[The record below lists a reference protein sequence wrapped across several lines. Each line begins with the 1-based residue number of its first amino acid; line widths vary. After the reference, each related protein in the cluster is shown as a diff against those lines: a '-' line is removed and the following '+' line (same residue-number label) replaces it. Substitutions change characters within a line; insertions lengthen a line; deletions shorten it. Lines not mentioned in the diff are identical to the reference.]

1 MTQQIQTAISAWE
14 QPIPFRNMDLP
25 MFPIDELPMYVKN
38 YACEVAETTQTSI
51 DMSGVASLAI
61 LALCIQGKFRIKGK
75 QNWIEPLNLYTLVVA
90 PPAERK
96 SAVVSLMSEP
106 IKEYENSENERLA
119 PSIEQSKIEKQILQN
134 RKKALESKAAKNPG
148 DYSLEIQ
155 ALSEEISEFKEI
167 KPCRLFCDDITPEK
181 LTGVLSDNHGRAAI
195 LSAEGGI
202 FDIMAG
208 RYAGSSNID
217 VFLKAHA
224 GDSIRVDRQSRQ
236 SEYIKNPAMTTLIFS
251 QPSVMGSLMENSTF
265 QGRGLCARFLYSIP
279 TSTVGK
285 RKFGSNPITE
295 ATAASYH
302 NIINLLLN
310 YNPDEPRIISLAPE
324 AYKLL
329 EAYAEKFEPML
340 KDELSD
346 IADWAGKFIGTV
358 LRIAGLLYIA
368 DCMPLNDTDILT
380 VPKNIMQNAIII
392 GEYFLEHAKAAY
404 QMMGADETAEHCR
417 YILRQM
423 QKSPSEN
430 IGLRDIMRFCR
441 KFKTA
446 EQALIPINRLCEYD
460 YLREA
465 QTEYSGKGRPQTK
478 TWEVNPKAYNVKI

>member
-1 MTQQIQTAISAWE
+1 MTQQIQTAISGWE
-14 QPIPFRNMDLP
+14 QPIPFRIMNLP
-25 MFPIDELPMYVKN
+25 TFPIDELPMYVKN

-96 SAVVSLMSEP
+96 SAVVSLISEP

-155 ALSEEISEFKEI
+155 AISEEISEFKEI

-224 GDSIRVDRQSRQ
+224 GDSIRVDRQSRP

-251 QPSVMGSLMENSTF
+251 QPSVMASLMENAIF

-285 RKFGSNPITE
+285 RNFGSSPINE
-295 ATAASYH
+295 IVKDSYY
-302 NIINLLLN
+302 NLIERLLE
-310 YNPDEPRIISLAPE
+310 YEPDEPHTVTLS
-324 AYKLL
+324 YGTYTKLQTF
-329 EAYAEKFEPML
+329 AEKIEPML
-340 KDELSD
+340 TNELSD
-346 IADWAGKFIGTV
+346 ITDWAGKLIGTV
-358 LRIAGLLYIA
+358 LRIAGILYISSTA
-368 DCMPLNDTDILT
+368 PLYNATNLNVDERT
-380 VPKNIMQNAIII
+380 MQSAINI

-404 QMMGADETAEHCR
+404 QMMGTDENVSNAN
-417 YILRQM
+417 YILRKVQNQNLM
-423 QKSPSEN
+423 QFTKREL
-430 IGLRDIMRFCR
+430 IRICR
-441 KFKTA
+441 KFKSTELLTA
-446 EQALIPINRLCEYD
+446 PLKVLEEHNYI
-460 YLREA
+460 RED
-465 QTEYSGKGRPQTK
+465 GKQYIL
-478 TWEVNPKAYNVKI
+478 NPNA